1 MIEIKIEINFKKET
15 DFPFEKFKIDSSISE
30 ILEFLKEFKSISIER
45 VLKKKLTNNPDYD
58 PEEKDLP
65 PWGKI
70 LRRMG
75 DNRELVEDLVGRM
88 EQPLRSSVCS
98 IPKSILVPYNQLAML
113 FKLPFSVEIKSKK
126 GIHEY
131 EKLTILKLLNESFC
145 NWFNSNYEGEL
156 IAESNTFMNE
166 LNKTKLIIA
175 EIKGTLEGS
184 SN

>member
-15 DFPFEKFKIDSSISE
+15 DFPFEKFKIDSSFSE
-30 ILEFLKEFKSISIER
+30 VLEFLKEFKSISSESIE
-45 VLKKKLTNNPDYD
+45 KETKEEPDYD

-75 DNRELVEDLVGRM
+75 NNRELVEDLVGRI
-88 EQPLRSSVCS
+88 EQPLRSAVDSVPRS
-98 IPKSILVPYNQLAML
+98 LLLPYNQLAML
-113 FKLPFSVEIKSKK
+113 FKLPHSADIKSKK
-126 GIHEY
+126 SIMEF
-131 EKLTILKLLNESFC
+131 ERVKILKFLNDCFC
-145 NWFNSNYEGEL
+145 CWFNSDYQLIDEGNNS
-156 IAESNTFMNE
+156 INE
-166 LNKTKLIIA
+166 LNRTKAILA